1 MQSLNPKQQLKSIKD
16 LFPKN
21 LLNTEARDEMDKIK
35 MIEQEIFRDGF
46 IYETGNKKRIKHI
59 IQNSQIFWKRNS

>member
-16 LFPKN
+16 LFRKN

-35 MIEQEIFRDGF
+35 MIEQEILRDDF
-46 IYETGNKKRIKHI
+46 IYEIDNKKG
-59 IQNSQIFWKRNS
+59 

>member
-21 LLNTEARDEMDKIK
+21 LLNTEARDEMDKI
-35 MIEQEIFRDGF
+35 RDDF
-46 IYETGNKKRIKHI
+46 IYEIDNKKG
-59 IQNSQIFWKRNS
+59 

>member
-16 LFPKN
+16 LFRKN

-35 MIEQEIFRDGF
+35 MIEQEIFRDDF
-46 IYETGNKKRIKHI
+46 IYEIDNKKG
-59 IQNSQIFWKRNS
+59 